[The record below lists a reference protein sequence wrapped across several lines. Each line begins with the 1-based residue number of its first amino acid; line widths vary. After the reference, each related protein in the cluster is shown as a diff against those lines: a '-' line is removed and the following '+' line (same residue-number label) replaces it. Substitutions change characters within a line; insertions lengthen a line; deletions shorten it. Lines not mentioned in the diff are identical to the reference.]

1 MSPRSRSSDQLRA
14 IYRALAS
21 EYSYDDWHWNEA
33 LLRGPL
39 DMPVSAVLVQH
50 TTWQN
55 AERALEQ
62 LRAAGALDAGVLLS
76 LPEDR
81 IAALTRVSGTPTVK
95 ARRLRALA
103 AVIVEAGG
111 MDALLALPA
120 AELRA
125 RLLATHGIGP
135 ETADAIALYA
145 AGRPA
150 FVVDAYAQRLFR
162 RIGVGPESDRYADW
176 QRWLEGELAGEGA
189 AYFQRYHA
197 YIVLHCKRVC
207 RATPRCASC
216 MLAADCDEGRR
227 RLAGAGSAS

>member
-1 MSPRSRSSDQLRA
+1 MSPRSRSHDRLRA
-14 IYRALAS
+14 IYRALAA
-21 EYSYDDWHWNEA
+21 EYSYDEWHWNEA

-62 LRAAGALDAGVLLS
+62 LREAGALDAGVLLS

-103 AVIVEAGG
+103 AVIVVAGG
-111 MDALLALPA
+111 IDALLALPA
-120 AELRA
+120 DELRA

-135 ETADAIALYA
+135 ETADAIVLYA

-162 RIGVGPESDRYADW
+162 RIGIGPESDRYADW
-176 QRWLEGELAGEGA
+176 QRWLEGELAGEDA

-197 YIVLHCKRVC
+197 YIVFHCKRVC
-207 RATPRCASC
+207 RAVPRCASC
-216 MLAADCDEGRR
+216 LLAAGCDEGRR
-227 RLAGAGSAS
+227 RLGFTGGGR